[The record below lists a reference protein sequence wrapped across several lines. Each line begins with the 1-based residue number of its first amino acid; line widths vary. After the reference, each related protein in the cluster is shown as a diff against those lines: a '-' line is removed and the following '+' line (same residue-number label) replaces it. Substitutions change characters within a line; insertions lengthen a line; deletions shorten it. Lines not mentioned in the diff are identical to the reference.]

1 MGKLKERTLFIQGFQ
16 CCTNISHTLTFLKE
30 EEFKK
35 ELFSIWIS
43 RGLDSLMV
51 KMQLSG
57 DWQAGMKSFLA
68 LPEAV
73 ELKEGEL
80 PPVLNLQEVPL
91 WLC

>member
-1 MGKLKERTLFIQGFQ
+1 
-16 CCTNISHTLTFLKE
+16 
-30 EEFKK
+30 
-35 ELFSIWIS
+35 
-43 RGLDSLMV
+43 MV

-57 DWQAGMKSFLA
+57 DWQAGIKSFLA